1 MLFCFELTVASLVR
15 SGYFASLYFWID
27 LAATLSM
34 LLDITRLMDLIFRQS
49 TMAGSPA
56 LTREPQND
64 VWHFLL
70 QTCCGGHAQLSTVKR
85 CAGLHLRSRQAF
97 KLSSRVAAALQA
109 YVRLRQILRVTR
121 IFRLMR
127 VLKLFQQYLVW
138 TSMCYKI

>member
-64 VWHFLL
+64 VWPSLL
-70 QTCCGGHAQLSTVKR
+70 QTCCGARARLSTVKNTALACTR
-85 CAGLHLRSRQAF
+85 GIGR
-97 KLSSRVAAALQA
+97 LSSFQA
-109 YVRLRQILRVTR
+109 ELLAPC
-121 IFRLMR
+121 RLMCGLDR
-127 VLKLFQQYLVW
+127 F
-138 TSMCYKI
+138 SE

>member
-34 LLDITRLMDLIFRQS
+34 LLDIMRLMDLIFRQS

-64 VWHFLL
+64 VWHSLL
-70 QTCCGGHAQLSTVKR
+70 QTCCGARARLSTVKNTALACTR
-85 CAGLHLRSRQAF
+85 GIGR
-97 KLSSRVAAALQA
+97 LSSFQA
-109 YVRLRQILRVTR
+109 ELLAPC
-121 IFRLMR
+121 RLM
-127 VLKLFQQYLVW
+127 
-138 TSMCYKI
+138 CG